1 MIMKKLLA
9 ILMVLSLLLSVS
21 AVFAEGEAEA
31 PAAETEAQADPVLL
45 VTVYGKEITDQ
56 SPELLA
62 LIDNITAYYAQY
74 GYDTSDPGFAD
85 YAKQFALQYLYE
97 EALLLNKAKELGM
110 DTLTDEE
117 KASIAQKTSEE
128 FEEEVQYYLENY
140 FKITDESSQEDKDNA
155 RAQLLALF
163 ESDGYTLEAAIQ
175 QAEQQE
181 IENHVRASATKGVEA
196 SEQEI
201 IEYFNTLVE
210 ADKEASETDPAEY
223 VQNREM
229 YEQYSAYYPGYFS
242 PSYYI
247 PANYRGILHIL
258 LKPEDTLLEN
268 WKGLSARLEENSS
281 EEESTAGT
289 DPETAAAPDGT
300 DAEATAAPEA
310 TEEPVTAEMVEAARQ
325 AILDSLKVKIDDI
338 QARLAKGESFESLIA
353 EYGEDPGMEDPE
365 TLKTGYIIHPESI
378 VYAAP
383 FTKAAAALEKVGDI
397 SEPVL
402 TDFGVHILYY
412 LRDIEPGPVE
422 LTDAM
427 KAELK
432 SALDTALQDEAY
444 DMALGNWTK
453 EAEDAGAVVW
463 TEAGNA
469 WISPEEVN
477 GAEDAETIP
486 ETEGVPA
493 PQE

>member
-1 MIMKKLLA
+1 MMKKLLA
-9 ILMVLSLLLSVS
+9 ILMALSLLLSVS
-21 AVFAEGEAEA
+21 AVFAEGEAETETQ
-31 PAAETEAQADPVLL
+31 AAPVLL

-56 SPELLA
+56 SPELLS

-74 GYDTSDPGFAD
+74 GYDTSDPGFTD

-117 KASIAQKTSEE
+117 KASITEQVTEE
-128 FEEEVQYYLENY
+128 FEEEVAYYLTNY
-140 FKITDESSQEDKDNA
+140 FGITDESSQEDKDNA

-163 ESDGYTLEAAIQ
+163 EADGYTLEAAIQ

-181 IENHVRASATKGVEA
+181 IENRVRSSATAGVEA

-201 IEYFNTLVE
+201 LDYFNALVE
-210 ADKEASETDPAEY
+210 ADKEAAETDPAEY

-229 YEQYSAYYPGYFS
+229 YEMYNAYYPGYFS

-247 PANYRGILHIL
+247 PANYRGVLHIL

-268 WKGLSARLEENSS
+268 WKGLAARLEESKDQ
-281 EEESTAGT
+281 EEPTGTDTESTEE
-289 DPETAAAPDGT
+289 P
-300 DAEATAAPEA
+300 AE
-310 TEEPVTAEMVEAARQ
+310 TEEPVTEEMVEAARQ

-353 EYGEDPGMEDPE
+353 EYGEDPGMQDEE
-365 TLKTGYIIHPESI
+365 YLKNGYIVHPESI
-378 VYAAP
+378 SYMAE
-383 FTKAAAALEKVGDI
+383 FTKAAAALEKIGDV
-397 SEPVL
+397 SDPVL
-402 TDFGVHILYY
+402 TDYGVHILYY

-422 LTDAM
+422 LTDEM

-432 SALDTALQDEAY
+432 EALDSALKDEAY
-444 DMALGNWTK
+444 DMALSNWTK
-453 EAEDAGAVVW
+453 EAEESGAIAW

-469 WISPEEVN
+469 WISPEEAE
-477 GAEDAETIP
+477 GADDAETIAD
-486 ETEGVPA
+486 TEVTPA
-493 PQE
+493 PEE

>member
-201 IEYFNTLVE
+201 IDYFNTLVE

-223 VQNREM
+223 VHNREM

-353 EYGEDPGMEDPE
+353 EYGEDPGMEDAE
-365 TLKTGYIIHPESI
+365 TLKNGYIIHPESI
-378 VYAAP
+378 IYAAP

-453 EAEDAGAVVW
+453 EAEDAGAVIW

-469 WISPEEVN
+469 WISPEEAD
-477 GAEDAETIP
+477 GAEDAETVP
-486 ETEGVPA
+486 ETEAAPV